1 MLASSSGYSS
11 KTMRSPIRSPMGSP
25 FLPYYSS
32 ALYFSSSSSSS
43 SSTSSSSSSSS
54 AHDLTREGGVEHPT
68 EYEGCSS
75 RPLGFPLPEDEHA
88 CSVSLPTWSAVVGYE
103 EGDPEIVKSMKCGYP
118 RFVYHPYV
126 LRLMETILEQHSVG
140 VGTTGTKQE
149 DCLVLPSAAA
159 AVRCQVFLQEALE
172 GKRDGRDNAHLE
184 GATLE
189 SSQSLSSSS
198 SQLSRVRTLAVG
210 AADIHAVLFPAET
223 LAGMEAKAYWQ
234 HTGEVV
240 SSRRAECAMETLGV
254 CLKSQHVTQGPVCH
268 SPYRGSSVPAEGPSA
283 SSQLRDRI
291 ATWAKVPDSDSVFLS
306 PSGMSSIYVALRAA
320 RRYQLAQDPGGKG
333 GGCIVFGFPYLDTL
347 KMCSRAELCPAG
359 VEFFGRGDETDLA
372 NLERMLES
380 GRYKPSVLF
389 TEVPSNPLLRC
400 PDMIK
405 LRALADKYNFFLVV
419 DDTISNFLN
428 ANLLQS
434 GLADAVCSSLTK
446 LVSGRGDAM
455 GGSLV
460 ANPHTEK
467 GKWMQQDLRKWN
479 DPNGGLFESDAV
491 ALLRNSVDFPE
502 RSARINIIAEGLAD
516 WLEEHPDV
524 QTVYYPKSEPLY
536 QQVQSGSGGGSSGGG
551 GGGYGGLLSIVLHP
565 HMCQRHF
572 YDALDVAKG
581 PSLGTNFTLCCP
593 YTLLAHYHELDFA
606 MTYDVPPNL
615 LRVAVGMEPLE
626 VLQTKFE
633 TAFSTSRL
641 YPKPKRK
648 LGTSTANAN
657 DVAAGAGAAAA
668 SQQTRSYSTSPWTVV
683 GRQSPGQSQ
692 LRRSAQ
698 FALRTLVKLR

>member
-1 MLASSSGYSS
+1 MLGSSGYSS
-11 KTMRSPIRSPMGSP
+11 KTLRSPIVRIV
-25 FLPYYSS
+25 LPYS
-32 ALYFSSSSSSS
+32 ALFL
-43 SSTSSSSSSSS
+43 SSSSS
-54 AHDLTREGGVEHPT
+54 AHELTKGTEQPQYHYSDNGG
-68 EYEGCSS
+68 S

-103 EGDPEIVKSMKCGYP
+103 EGNPDVVKSMKCGYP

-126 LRLMETILEQHSVG
+126 LRLMETILEQH
-140 VGTTGTKQE
+140 GTPSE

-172 GKRDGRDNAHLE
+172 GKRGQDNAHLE
-184 GATLE
+184 GATLD
-189 SSQSLSSSS
+189 SNTSRAS
-198 SQLSRVRTLAVG
+198 SRVRTVAVG
-210 AADIHAVLFPAET
+210 AADIHAVMFPAET

-240 SSRRAECAMETLGV
+240 SSRRAECALEALGV
-254 CLKSQHVTQGPVCH
+254 CIKSQYFTEGPVCH
-268 SPYRGSSVPAEGPSA
+268 SPHQMPVPSDEPSS

-291 ATWAKVPDSDSVFLS
+291 ATWAKVPSSDSVFLS
-306 PSGMSSIYVALRAA
+306 PSGMSSIYVALRSA
-320 RRYQLAQDPGGKG
+320 RRYQLAQDPAGKG

-359 VEFFGRGDETDLA
+359 VEFFGRGDAQDLA
-372 NLERMLES
+372 NLEKMLES
-380 GRYKPSVLF
+380 GRYRPSVLF

-405 LRALADKYNFFLVV
+405 LRELADKYNFFLVV

-428 ANLLQS
+428 ANLLES

-460 ANPHTEK
+460 SNPNTEK
-467 GKWMQQDLRKWN
+467 GKWMQEDLHKLD

-491 ALLRNSVDFPE
+491 ALLRNSVDFRE
-502 RSARINIIAEGLAD
+502 RSARINTIAEGLAD

-536 QQVQSGSGGGSSGGG
+536 KQVQSGGF
-551 GGGYGGLLSIVLHP
+551 GGLLSIILHP
-565 HMCQRHF
+565 HMCQRNF

-581 PSLGTNFTLCCP
+581 PSLGTNFTLVCP

-626 VLQTKFE
+626 VLQSKFE

-641 YPKPKRK
+641 YPKPKLT
-648 LGTSTANAN
+648 LGNTN
-657 DVAAGAGAAAA
+657 AAAATA
-668 SQQTRSYSTSPWTVV
+668 SQQTRSYSTSTWAVV
-683 GRQSPGQSQ
+683 RSKSLGQSQ
-692 LRRSAQ
+692 WRKGAQ